1 MTYIY
6 VIGTGEQVPFP
17 IPMTYIY
24 VMDQKVLRCFG
35 HGKMFIIG
43 RKNHEIIAF
52 CIHFRPIFQ
61 NLAMTYIYVM
71 VVGMEPC
78 MTYIYVIGSQ
88 RVKLARVAPACYTG
102 AAAAATLSTGT
113 DLLIW

>member
-24 VMDQKVLRCFG
+24 VMDQKVFRCVG
-35 HGKMFIIG
+35 NVKIFIIG

-52 CIHFRPIFQ
+52 CIHLRPIFQ

-78 MTYIYVIGSQ
+78 MTYIYMSS
-88 RVKLARVAPACYTG
+88 VANV
-102 AAAAATLSTGT
+102 LRW
-113 DLLIW
+113 LLRFETPFWHG

>member
-6 VIGTGEQVPFP
+6 VIGIMEVSVSS

-24 VMDQKVLRCFG
+24 VMDQKVFRCVG
-35 HGKMFIIG
+35 NVKIFIIG

-52 CIHFRPIFQ
+52 CMHFRQIFQ
-61 NLAMTYIYVM
+61 TLAMTYIYVM

-78 MTYIYVIGSQ
+78 MTYIYMSS
-88 RVKLARVAPACYTG
+88 VANV
-102 AAAAATLSTGT
+102 LRW
-113 DLLIW
+113 LLRFETPFWHG